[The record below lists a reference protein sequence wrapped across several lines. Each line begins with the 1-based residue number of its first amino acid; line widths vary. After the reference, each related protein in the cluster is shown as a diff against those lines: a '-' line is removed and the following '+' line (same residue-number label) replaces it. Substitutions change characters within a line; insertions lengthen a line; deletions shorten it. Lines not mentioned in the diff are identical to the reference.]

1 MRAISRRLT
10 WALAPALA
18 VAVVSAEGAND
29 HTGKAS
35 TTSTKSAAA
44 SSASRTAPGAPRPA
58 GAGGSRVAG
67 AAFGSRSTS
76 VLGAAWHA
84 DSTPIKDANLRL
96 RNVVTGKIEAVT
108 KGNDVGQFVFEH
120 VEGGTYIVEL
130 VNEAGRIQTVGHVF
144 TIAPGETVATFV
156 RLGSK
161 TPWTTAFFNNT
172 ASSVAATAAT
182 EGITAIT
189 PVSLCISPPCH

>member
-29 HTGKAS
+29 RTGKAS

-44 SSASRTAPGAPRPA
+44 SSASRTAPGAPRP
-58 GAGGSRVAG
+58 AGGSRVAG

-108 KGNDVGQFVFEH
+108 KGNNVGQFVFEH
-120 VEGGTYIVEL
+120 VEGGTYVVEL